1 MYFLF
6 LLRKRKY
13 PRPAYE
19 HVAQPTSRR
28 AARPTGT
35 TGASTATNPRCQKK
49 GGSLSDR
56 RRSSRDQHTKPD
68 AQPHGRKPEHV
79 GRPARRWSKKRRPL
93 WPTPLEQEPGTR
105 TGCPAALARRLKT
118 RTRGTSSQTMVKK
131 KEAPVADAARAGTGN
146 TNRLPSRTSQTIE
159 NQRTSHQ
166 PLAPARRLKNSPRTK
181 GSRPPPGRTRKR
193 DRTNT
198 NAQPAAQRLIKSLSP
213 QLNKQKARR

>member
-118 RTRGTSSQTMVKK
+118 S
-131 KEAPVADAARAGTGN
+131 ARAT
-146 TNRLPSRTSQTIE
+146 
-159 NQRTSHQ
+159 
-166 PLAPARRLKNSPRTK
+166 
-181 GSRPPPGRTRKR
+181 
-193 DRTNT
+193 
-198 NAQPAAQRLIKSLSP
+198 SLSP
-213 QLNKQKARR
+213 QPDDWKTVHEPKGQGPRQEELANGTARTQTPSQQHNGW